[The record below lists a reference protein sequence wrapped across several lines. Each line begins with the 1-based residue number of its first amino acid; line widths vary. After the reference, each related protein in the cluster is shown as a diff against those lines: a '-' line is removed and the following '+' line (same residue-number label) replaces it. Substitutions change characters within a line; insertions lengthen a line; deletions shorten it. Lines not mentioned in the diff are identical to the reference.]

1 VKWVL
6 FTNDYFGHQP
16 KEDAT
21 GSIRSMQEIDQE
33 KSLLLENMTKTTRK
47 NDINENNTEANFKQ
61 ISSR

>member
-1 VKWVL
+1 
-6 FTNDYFGHQP
+6 
-16 KEDAT
+16 
-21 GSIRSMQEIDQE
+21 MQEIDQE